1 MKTPIQKPSRT
12 FRFLKPRLGHGLAAA
27 SLLLVAAT
35 LHAAVP
41 PDPTVELRFPE
52 GPDLA
57 GGNGVTTTNTGTL
70 GDLATFAQPVDP
82 VYETNLAPY
91 FSTNVPVGTYVP
103 AANAYSVNMGEII
116 GNSGGG
122 SHGRAIDLTPPP
134 GAYPELTICG
144 WLNASLSANCRI
156 VYALESPNGLGF
168 EMQMYNN
175 GVISLGLNQ
184 NNNIIRASNFQLP
197 LNASTP
203 ASNWV
208 YFAVTYNPSL
218 GSGQMKYYFGRP
230 NQLAQLDVA
239 RDYVPPFSPTIDFP
253 GNLTVG
259 NFSGIDG
266 GRDSLLGGNSQIFRG
281 LLDEI
286 KIYTNALTLD
296 QVQSAQVNAALT
308 PVAASILTPPIPTTA
323 IAGQS
328 PVFTVTATGTGLVT
342 YQWKT
347 NDVNVAGATNA
358 SFTVANVLLTQNG
371 TLVSVGVSNTVGGVV
386 STPVTLTVLPSDPLI
401 VTHSFSEGGTSPTT
415 TNIGS
420 LAGNGVFIRNS
431 GLPLFINTNYPSGPY
446 APTPTYNAAAINYGD
461 AGANRAIDLTN
472 NLVSAAGQ
480 LGSLNALT
488 ICGWMNSANI
498 TFRTTSSGRGVGVVS
513 ATRGGTAGGFAL
525 AYRNNSLGT
534 APYGENGRLALYVND
549 WPAGDPTASQL
560 SPVDTIPLSSNAAPA
575 NWVYFAVTYDGTIAT
590 DNLTYYFGDPNNLAT
605 NTGPLTYNKGVMP
618 VTGQLT
624 VGNFQVAAGNP
635 TGRTVG
641 GANGT
646 AFRGLLDEIKVFS
659 KVLTLAEIR
668 AQQVTPALPT
678 LLVYSNSGPDF
689 VLSWETEAIFPYQL
703 QSQTNV
709 AAAVWNNVPN
719 SESVVGRVHSVAVA
733 RTNDNQF
740 FRIKRQ

>member
-12 FRFLKPRLGHGLAAA
+12 FRFLKHRLGRGLAAA
-27 SLLLVAAT
+27 SLLLVAAA

-41 PDPTVELRFPE
+41 PNPTVELRFPE
-52 GPDLA
+52 GPELA

-82 VYETNLAPY
+82 IYETNLAPY
-91 FSTNVPVGTYVP
+91 FSTNVPVGPYVP
-103 AANAYSVNMGEII
+103 AANPFSVNMGEII
-116 GNSGGG
+116 GNSLGG

-184 NNNIIRASNFQLP
+184 NNDISRASTFQLP

-208 YFAVTYNPSL
+208 FFAVTYNPSL

-230 NQLAQLDVA
+230 NQLAQVNVA

-286 KIYTNALTLD
+286 KIYTNALSLD
-296 QVQSAQVNAALT
+296 QVQQAQVNAALT
-308 PVAASILTPPIPTTA
+308 PVAASIITPPVNTTA

-328 PVFTVTATGTGLVT
+328 PQFTVEATGTGLVT

-347 NDVNVAGATNA
+347 NSVDVPGATNA
-358 SFTVANVLLTQNG
+358 AFNFPNVLLTQNG
-371 TLVSVGVSNTVGGVV
+371 TLVSVGVSNTVDGVV

-401 VTHSFSEGGTSPTT
+401 VATSFSEGGTSVTT
-415 TNIGS
+415 TNLGS
-420 LAGNGVFIRNS
+420 LAGEGLLRRTTGLPEFIR
-431 GLPLFINTNYPSGPY
+431 TNYPSGPY
-446 APTPTYNAAAINYGD
+446 APNPTYNAAAINYGD
-461 AGANRAIDLTN
+461 TGANRAIDLTN

-488 ICGWMNSANI
+488 ICGWLNSANS
-498 TFRTTSSGRGVGVVS
+498 TFRTTSTGRGNGVVT
-513 ATRGGTAGGFAL
+513 ATRGGTAGGFVL
-525 AYRNNSLGT
+525 GYRSSNGGL
-534 APYGENGRLALYVND
+534 PYDQNGLL
-549 WPAGDPTASQL
+549 QL
-560 SPVDTIPLSSNAAPA
+560 SVNAFEPDISNNRSTVDVIPLNTNLPPS
-575 NWVYFAVTYDGTIAT
+575 NWVFFAVTYDGTITT
-590 DNLTYYFGDPNNLAT
+590 DNLAFYFGDANNLAT
-605 NTGPLTYNKGVMP
+605 NNVVQTYNKGVIP

-624 VGNFQVAAGNP
+624 IGNNQTAAGNP
-635 TGRTVG
+635 TGRTVS
-641 GANGT
+641 GANGA
-646 AFRGLLDEIKVFS
+646 AFRGLIDEVKVFS

-678 LLVYSNSGPDF
+678 LLVYSNSGPNA

-719 SESVVGRVHSVAVA
+719 AESVVGRVHSVTVP
-733 RTNDNQF
+733 RTNDNEF